1 MSVIYLIRHAQA
13 SFGRSD
19 YDRLS
24 PQGEQ
29 QAVRLGEALA
39 GRGLKPELV
48 VSGAMQRH
56 ARTAKIALEAAGIVA
71 EVAVDEGF
79 NEFDHDQLVAAHKP
93 AYKRRA
99 VLVADLARTGH
110 PARA

>member
-39 GRGLKPELV
+39 VRGLAPK
-48 VSGAMQRH
+48 
-56 ARTAKIALEAAGIVA
+56 
-71 EVAVDEGF
+71 
-79 NEFDHDQLVAAHKP
+79 
-93 AYKRRA
+93 
-99 VLVADLARTGH
+99 
-110 PARA
+110 